1 MDTTSKYLADQLD
14 LLDEELRAEELA
26 EYAAAREALLKSVE
40 EFYENK
46 KPTMFTIFGALQK
59 ATGKMPSE
67 LVKQM
72 RDTAAWALDDCL
84 SRLMVSSVP
93 GMVSRA
99 LQLEPMLIEQ
109 STQADE
115 NPYLREATRC
125 CLFGLFK
132 ASVALSRSALEQAF
146 SKKIP
151 TLLQGE
157 SREGLLKT
165 LIKTARTTIL
175 KRAPGICDLADK
187 VRKRANAIVHKGKT
201 CQASEALELLRDT
214 RKIVHFL
221 YGPAH

>member
-1 MDTTSKYLADQLD
+1 VDTTSKYLADQLD
-14 LLDEELRAEELA
+14 FLDGELRAEELA
-26 EYAAAREALLKSVE
+26 EYAADREALLKSVE

-59 ATGKMPSE
+59 TTGKMPSE
-67 LVKQM
+67 LVKRM
-72 RDTAAWALDDCL
+72 RDPAAWSLDDCL

-115 NPYLREATRC
+115 NPYLGEATRC
-125 CLFGLFK
+125 YLFGLFK
-132 ASVALSRSALEQAF
+132 SSVALSRSALEQAL

-165 LIKTARTTIL
+165 LIKTARNSIL
-175 KRAPGICDLADK
+175 KQAPEICDLADK
-187 VRKRANAIVHKGKT
+187 VRMRANAIVHKGKT
-201 CQASEALELLRDT
+201 CQESEALELLRDT

-221 YGPAH
+221 YGQAH